1 MDPLE
6 HVTQRR
12 EFIYSVTSVLFSLV
26 TFALLQSG
34 LTGLISHI
42 TAFQELPLSTF
53 VWLVGAE
60 WLKVGLVHLLS
71 PATVGHGSGRT
82 PFLHVNSKSAAPPG
96 SRKSS
101 TVTSFSKVLEFGGIC
116 WQTILCCGV
125 CHIFMVLF
133 GAPLLSK
140 FVLTAQ
146 FSIILTGWMFV
157 PLTFTFPA
165 KDILKQ
171 VIYFSTWNTK
181 LTSVLRAKLRF
192 ISTIGGAMAGV
203 VLIPL
208 DWDRP
213 WQVWPVPTLFS
224 AFLTVFAV
232 NTAFSLYTLLNQFYP
247 WMKPSTS
254 RVSSSSAGGNNY
266 KTKNY

>member
-1 MDPLE
+1 MYLLFVCSHHPEHRKPEGAYGSVDLCKTHNFDISKLTNNIKQYNFRLVMDPLE

-101 TVTSFSKVLEFGGIC
+101 TVTSFSKV
-116 WQTILCCGV
+116 
-125 CHIFMVLF
+125 
-133 GAPLLSK
+133 
-140 FVLTAQ
+140 
-146 FSIILTGWMFV
+146 
-157 PLTFTFPA
+157 
-165 KDILKQ
+165 
-171 VIYFSTWNTK
+171 
-181 LTSVLRAKLRF
+181 F
-192 ISTIGGAMAGV
+192 I
-203 VLIPL
+203 
-208 DWDRP
+208 
-213 WQVWPVPTLFS
+213 
-224 AFLTVFAV
+224 
-232 NTAFSLYTLLNQFYP
+232 YTLLSQMMNYLRDNANKMAYYLCLSFSVVGPRVWRYLLADHP
-247 WMKPSTS
+247 VLWCLSYFHGSVWSTS
-254 RVSSSSAGGNNY
+254 PQVHTFNHV
-266 KTKNY
+266 